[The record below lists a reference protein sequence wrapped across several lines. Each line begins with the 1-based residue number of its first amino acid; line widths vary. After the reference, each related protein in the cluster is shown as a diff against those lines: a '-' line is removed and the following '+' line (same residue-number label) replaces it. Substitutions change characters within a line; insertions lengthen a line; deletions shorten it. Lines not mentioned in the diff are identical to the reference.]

1 VLGHN
6 SFKLAVFGA
15 PRLSESIADN
25 SVVADYFC
33 YSLTDAYLWCD
44 EREGLMAERRTRN
57 RGVLGAAA
65 VAAALMIAAV
75 GTVLSGGIA
84 SAGQV
89 GALASTAGCGKAPTL
104 RDGTYTIQSG
114 GRARTY
120 ILRLPSGYTS
130 SQAYRLVVGLHWLNG
145 SANDVVGNGFYGLQQ
160 RSGNSAIFVA
170 PQGLDAGWANTGG
183 RDVTL
188 VDDILRA
195 VENDLCVDTS
205 QRFALGFSYGGA
217 MSYALACARPTVFRA
232 VAPIAG
238 ANLSGCSSASQPVA
252 YFGIHGIR
260 DSVLNISQGR
270 SIRDTF
276 VRLNGCTA
284 QNPPEPAQNSGTHI
298 STNYAGCRAGY
309 PVRWAAFDG
318 DHVPLPVDRNASS
331 SWVAGEVWQFFTQ
344 FGGTT
349 SPSNPG
355 PSSPSP
361 SASSSTP
368 PGPAA
373 CRATAT
379 VNAWNNGLT
388 ANITVT
394 NTGGTTVNGWA
405 VTFGLPAGQNI
416 TGAWN
421 ATYAPTSG
429 QVTATNAG
437 YNAVLAPGASVSF
450 GFQATHTGNSGPP
463 TGYAL
468 NGSACTSA

>member
-1 VLGHN
+1 MAQRRKGWAVL
-6 SFKLAVFGA
+6 
-15 PRLSESIADN
+15 
-25 SVVADYFC
+25 
-33 YSLTDAYLWCD
+33 
-44 EREGLMAERRTRN
+44 
-57 RGVLGAAA
+57 A
-65 VAAALMIAAV
+65 VAAMLVTAAMA
-75 GTVLSGGIA
+75 VLTGHGS
-84 SAGQV
+84 
-89 GALASTAGCGKAPTL
+89 ALAATAGCGRTPTL

-120 ILRLPSGYTS
+120 QLRLPAGYSS
-130 SQAYRLVVGLHWLNG
+130 SQSYRLVVGLHWLNG
-145 SANDVVGNGFYGLQQ
+145 SANDVVANGFYGLQQ

-188 VDDILRA
+188 VDDILRV

-238 ANLSGCSSASQPVA
+238 ANLSGCSAPSGPVA

-270 SIRDTF
+270 SLRDGF
-276 VRLNGCTA
+276 VRANGCTA
-284 QNPPEPAQNSGTHI
+284 QNPPEPSSGSGTHV
-298 STNYAGCRAGY
+298 TTGYTGCRAGY

-349 SPSNPG
+349 P
-355 PSSPSP
+355 PSSPPPSSP
-361 SASSSTP
+361 AT
-368 PGPAA
+368 GA
-373 CRATAT
+373 CRVTST

-388 ANITVT
+388 VNLTVT
-394 NTGGTTVNGWA
+394 NTGSTAINGWSL
-405 VTFGLPAGQNI
+405 TFGLPAGQAI
-416 TGAWN
+416 TGGWN
-421 ATYAPTSG
+421 AGYTTAAG
-429 QVTATNAG
+429 RVTATDAG
-437 YNAVLAPGASVSF
+437 YNAAVAPGASVGF
-450 GFQATHTGNSGPP
+450 GFQATHTGDSGAPNA
-463 TGYAL
+463 YAL
-468 NGSACTSA
+468 NGSPCTSG